1 MFWDSSCQFQPT
13 FSLALAVLLSQNVE
27 VPISVYQLQSS
38 RFEVHWCYRLKC
50 HSYQQHSSS
59 STAYCHCWFVPQFV
73 MSNII
78 CNWHKTECF
87 ACQWTGSPAKH
98 QHKQKEKYVITKL
111 DTHSGTVSFIQVL
124 TLVLKSDNSRVSYEP
139 WLNADNFFF
148 EKYHSSMIDGNWWE
162 HCDKCL
168 IELVLKHSL
177 LCHKIVKSKMKLS
190 RFSNWK
196 FLIVKKCKKNI
207 ILGKVIFTS

>member
-1 MFWDSSCQFQPT
+1 M
-13 FSLALAVLLSQNVE
+13 LLSQNVE

-38 RFEVHWCYRLKC
+38 KFEVHWCYRLKC

-73 MSNII
+73 ISNII

-87 ACQWTGSPAKH
+87 ACQWTGSPANFEH
-98 QHKQKEKYVITKL
+98 QHKQKEKYVIAKL

-139 WLNADNFFF
+139 WLNADHFFF

-162 HCDKCL
+162 LCDKYL
-168 IELVLKHSL
+168 IEVVLKHSS

-190 RFSNWK
+190 HVLVIENSWW
-196 FLIVKKCKKNI
+196 
-207 ILGKVIFTS
+207 KVIFTS